1 MNGIVN
7 VYKASGCSSFSV
19 VDSLKKIL
27 KTKKCGHIGTLDP
40 IAEGV
45 LPVCINQATKLSDY
59 LMAKDKEYIASVRL
73 GIKTDTMDITGKI
86 LNGSNKVPDLLD
98 IKEVLSIMIGERE
111 YKIPAFSAVK
121 ISGQRAYKLARKG
134 LIDDAGTRRMTVYE
148 AEVLSYNYPELMI
161 RVYCE
166 KGTYIRSLI
175 DFLGDNLGSY
185 SAMQNLIRTRNG
197 IFDIKNSFRL
207 SEIEEMAMQNDFSF
221 IIPMEKAIDWPI
233 SVIKD
238 EYLERFLNGAQ
249 IPKNG
254 YIKLPIEEGS
264 NLFWIT
270 DRFKNVLGFAQK
282 NEGKGT
288 PLKAVKIFKD

>member
-1 MNGIVN
+1 MNGVVN
-7 VYKASGCSSFSV
+7 VNKVSGCSSFSV

-86 LNGSNKVPDLLD
+86 LNESNKVPDLQD
-98 IKEVLSIMIGERE
+98 IKEILSIMIGQSK

-134 LIDDAGTRRMTVYE
+134 LINDAGTRTMTVYE
-148 AEVLSYNYPELMI
+148 AEVLSYSYPELMI
-161 RVYCE
+161 RVFCE

-185 SAMQNLIRTRNG
+185 ASMQNLIRTRNG

-254 YIKLPIEEGS
+254 YIKLPIEEES
-264 NLFWIT
+264 DLFWIT
-270 DRFKNVLGFAQK
+270 DRFKNVLGFSQK
-282 NEGKGT
+282 NEGKDT

>member
-7 VYKASGCSSFSV
+7 VNKESGCSSFSV
-19 VDSLKKIL
+19 VESLKKIL

-86 LNGSNKVPDLLD
+86 LGESNKVPELQV
-98 IKEVLSIMIGERE
+98 IKEVLSMMIGERE

-134 LIDDAGTRRMTVYE
+134 LIDDAGTRIMTVYE
-148 AEVLSYNYPELMI
+148 TEILSYSYPELMV
-161 RVYCE
+161 RVFCE

-175 DFLGDNLGSY
+175 DFLGDSLGSY
-185 SAMQNLIRTRNG
+185 GTMQNLIRTRNG
-197 IFDIKNSFRL
+197 AFDIKNSYKL
-207 SEIEEMAMQNDFSF
+207 SEIAEMVKQGDLSF
-221 IIPMEKAIDWPI
+221 VIPMEKVIDWPNC
-233 SVIKD
+233 VLKD
-238 EYLERFLNGAQ
+238 EYMERFLNGVQ

-254 YIKLPIEEGS
+254 YIKLPIEEES
-264 NLFWIT
+264 DFFWIT
-270 DRFKNVLGFAQK
+270 DRLKNVLGFAKK
-282 NEGKGT
+282 NEGKDI
-288 PLKAVKIFKD
+288 PLKVIKIFKD

>member
-7 VYKASGCSSFSV
+7 VNKESGCSSFSV
-19 VDSLKKIL
+19 VESLKNIL
-27 KTKKCGHIGTLDP
+27 KTRKCGHIGTLDP

-86 LNGSNKVPDLLD
+86 LNESNKVPDFQAV
-98 IKEVLSIMIGERE
+98 KEALSMMIGERE

-134 LIDDAGTRRMTVYE
+134 LIDDAGKRIMTVYE
-148 AEVLSYNYPELMI
+148 AEILDYSYPNLMI
-161 RVYCE
+161 RVFCE

-175 DFLGDNLGSY
+175 DFLGDTLGSFGT
-185 SAMQNLIRTRNG
+185 MENLVRTRNG
-197 IFDIKNSFRL
+197 VFDIKSSYKL
-207 SEIEEMAMQNDFSF
+207 SEIDEMVKQDDFSF
-221 IIPMEKAIDWPI
+221 VIPIEKVIDWPNC
-233 SVIKD
+233 VLKD
-238 EYLERFLNGAQ
+238 EYLERFLNGVQ

-254 YIKLPIEEGS
+254 YIKLPIEVES
-264 NLFWIT
+264 DFFWIT
-270 DRFKNVLGFAQK
+270 DRSKNVFGFAQK
-282 NEGKGT
+282 NEGKDI
-288 PLKAVKIFKD
+288 PLKVVKIFKN

>member
-86 LNGSNKVPDLLD
+86 LNDSNKVPDLLD

-134 LIDDAGTRRMTVYE
+134 LIDDAGTRTMTVYE

-282 NEGKGT
+282 NEGKDT

>member
-86 LNGSNKVPDLLD
+86 LNDSNKVPDLLD

-134 LIDDAGTRRMTVYE
+134 LIDDAGTRTMTVYE

-238 EYLERFLNGAQ
+238 EYLEKFLNGAQ

-254 YIKLPIEEGS
+254 YIKLPIEEES

-270 DRFKNVLGFAQK
+270 DRFKNVVGFAQK
-282 NEGKGT
+282 NEGKDT

>member
-7 VYKASGCSSFSV
+7 VNKESDCSSFSV
-19 VDSLKKIL
+19 VESLKKIL
-27 KTKKCGHIGTLDP
+27 KTRKCGHIGTLDP

-86 LNGSNKVPDLLD
+86 LNESNKVPDLQAV
-98 IKEVLSIMIGERE
+98 KEVLSMMIGERE

-134 LIDDAGTRRMTVYE
+134 LIDDAGKRIMTVYE
-148 AEVLSYNYPELMI
+148 AEILDYSYPNLMI
-161 RVYCE
+161 RVFCE

-175 DFLGDNLGSY
+175 DFLGDSLGSFGT
-185 SAMQNLIRTRNG
+185 MQNLVRTRNG
-197 IFDIKNSFRL
+197 IFDIKSSCKL
-207 SEIEEMAMQNDFSF
+207 SKIVEMVKQDDFSF
-221 IIPMEKAIDWPI
+221 IIPMEKVIDWP
-233 SVIKD
+233 SCVLKD
-238 EYLERFLNGAQ
+238 EYLERFLNGVQ

-254 YIKLPIEEGS
+254 YIKLPIEEES
-264 NLFWIT
+264 DFFWIT
-270 DRFKNVLGFAQK
+270 DRFKNVFGFAQK
-282 NEGKGT
+282 NEGKDM
-288 PLKAVKIFKD
+288 PLKVVKIFKD

>member
-7 VYKASGCSSFSV
+7 VYKASGCTSFSV

-73 GIKTDTMDITGKI
+73 GIKTDTMDITGRI
-86 LNGSNKVPDLLD
+86 LNYSNKVPDLLD
-98 IKEVLSIMIGERE
+98 IKEVLSLMIGERE

-134 LIDDAGTRRMTVYE
+134 LIDDAGTRTMKVYE
-148 AEVLSYNYPELMI
+148 AEVLSYNYPELII
-161 RVYCE
+161 RVFCE

-185 SAMQNLIRTRNG
+185 SAMQNLIRTRDG

-254 YIKLPIEEGS
+254 YIRLPIEEES

-270 DRFKNVLGFAQK
+270 DRFKNVLGFARK
-282 NEGKGT
+282 NEGKDT